1 MSKSN
6 LYQQLVDFTNGVIS
20 AEEIED
26 PNIKIVKTNG
36 LVKLDFD
43 TDDYIEIL
51 VGDGSNEY
59 YYLKEAI
66 GAYYGYT
73 GSFMYDDWRSREDWD
88 EGYMVEGLDQ
98 ENIDRVMEIVNMLGF
113 PHDPTSVD
121 FGKISKFLHDNFER
135 QVDDIIG
142 EYQTMT
148 DDAMKEVISNFAY
161 DEYCNVFFRFNI
173 FHSSAKNL
181 CFKTYT
187 TSVKNL
193 ISLYKSHGKYDWSLK
208 QLLRQISKDNDL
220 AEDDL
225 FDIAMEQYWRHFDKK
240 YFKNYVKGKLEEIK
254 EKIEEDAEHIDEY
267 REITDRLKKFKYGTW
282 YDLPKND
289 HIMFKINFVSLK
301 TLDIN
306 FAYKKKGTNQITDDI
321 NMDLERFLLF
331 LYQPELF

>member
-6 LYQQLVDFTNGVIS
+6 LYQQLVDFTNGIIS

-26 PNIKIVKTNG
+26 PNIKIVKSRG
-36 LVKLDFD
+36 IVILDFD

-59 YYLKEAI
+59 YYIKEAI
-66 GAYYGYT
+66 GGYYGYS

-88 EGYMVEGLDQ
+88 EGYMFEGFDQ
-98 ENIDRVMEIVNMLGF
+98 ENIDTVLEIANMLGF
-113 PHDPTSVD
+113 PYDPTSVD
-121 FGKISKFLHDNFER
+121 SKKISNFLHDNFER
-135 QVDDIIG
+135 EVNDIID

-148 DDAMKEVISNFAY
+148 DDAMKQVISNFAF
-161 DEYCNVFFRFNI
+161 DEYCNVFHKFGI
-173 FHSSAKNL
+173 LHSGNKQT
-181 CFKTYT
+181 CFEKYYT
-187 TSVKNL
+187 TVKNL

-225 FDIAMEQYWRHFDKK
+225 SDIAWGQYWQHFDKE

-289 HIMFKINFVSLK
+289 QIMFKINYVSLK

-306 FAYKKKGTNQITDDI
+306 FAYKKKGTNEIVNDI

>member
-6 LYQQLVDFTNGVIS
+6 LYQQLVDFRDKKIS

-26 PNIKIVKTNG
+26 PNIKKVRNNGIVT
-36 LVKLDFD
+36 LEFD

-73 GSFMYDDWRSREDWD
+73 GSFMYDDWRSREDW
-88 EGYMVEGLDQ
+88 
-98 ENIDRVMEIVNMLGF
+98 
-113 PHDPTSVD
+113 H
-121 FGKISKFLHDNFER
+121 
-135 QVDDIIG
+135 
-142 EYQTMT
+142 
-148 DDAMKEVISNFAY
+148 
-161 DEYCNVFFRFNI
+161 
-173 FHSSAKNL
+173 
-181 CFKTYT
+181 CFQIYAT
-187 TSVKNL
+187 TVKNL
-193 ISLYKSHGKYDWSLK
+193 ISLYESHGKYDWSLK

-225 FDIAMEQYWRHFDKK
+225 FDIAWGQYWRIFDKEG
-240 YFKNYVKGKLEEIK
+240 FKNYVKEKLEEIK

-289 HIMFKINFVSLK
+289 QIMFKINYVSLK

-321 NMDLERFLLF
+321 NMNLERFLLF